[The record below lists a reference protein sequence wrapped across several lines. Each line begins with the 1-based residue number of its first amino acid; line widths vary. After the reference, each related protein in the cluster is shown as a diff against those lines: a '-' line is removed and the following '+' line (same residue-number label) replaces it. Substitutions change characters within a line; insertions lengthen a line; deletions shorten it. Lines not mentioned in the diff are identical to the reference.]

1 MFTQIFY
8 VMQKYIMVLLIVL
21 KSVTS
26 TAQFSVE
33 THDGDPILDGSVW
46 TFNVFG
52 FGIADLPFWVY
63 NTSTTDEIYM
73 KIEFVSAVNGDG
85 SGVQL
90 CFGLCYS
97 DLVFGASYPPGTEV
111 VTIQPGEN
119 QGFPGDH
126 IANFVDGGGNP
137 IEYVFRFYQ
146 VDANGDPIG
155 EDLTMTYRYDPNLG
169 VGDNMPGVAI
179 LQNLVS
185 TQLKMRIQER
195 LELSLY
201 DMQGKK
207 VGQYQ
212 VNEGDQTIDLSHLSA
227 SMYMAVAQNAA
238 GQQKTFKIVKH

>member
-1 MFTQIFY
+1 M
-8 VMQKYIMVLLIVL
+8 KLLLSFILALTTAV
-21 KSVTS
+21 SV
-26 TAQFSVE
+26 AQFSVE

-46 TFNVFG
+46 SFNIYG
-52 FGIADLPFWVY
+52 LGIAELPFYV
-63 NTSTTDEIYM
+63 NNESTTEEIYM

-90 CFGLCYS
+90 CFGLCYV
-97 DLVFGASYPPGTEV
+97 DLVFGASYPPGTEL

-146 VDANGDPIG
+146 SDANGTPIG

-169 VGDNMPGVAI
+169 VGDNAPAVAL
-179 LQNLVS
+179 LQNLVT
-185 TQLKMRIQER
+185 TQLKVRTQER

-201 DMQGKK
+201 DLQGKK
-207 VGQYQ
+207 VGQFNL
-212 VNEGDQTIDLSHLSA
+212 NEGDQSVDLTHLSA
-227 SMYMAVAQNAA
+227 AMYMAVVQNDA
-238 GQQKTFKIVKH
+238 GQQKTFKIVKR